1 MTSAFWHF
9 STMAN
14 CCQMKD
20 LSVGVTQTHTFYE
33 IHLPVVEG
41 QRFLFVCGIYFVLKE
56 EDLNQNYLQNHQAN
70 HNAYGQTKR
79 DTDKKVTV
87 SQSAH

>member
-1 MTSAFWHF
+1 MDLFFFWHF
-9 STMAN
+9 STTTN

-20 LSVGVTQTHTFYE
+20 LSVGVTQIHTLYE

-70 HNAYGQTKR
+70 YNADGQTKR
-79 DTDKKVTV
+79 DTEKN
-87 SQSAH
+87 